1 LANNNKTNCTQ
12 CGKSLLPD
20 RFYRSRNKKYSYNKR
35 LPICKDCAVE
45 NYLALY
51 NETNSRKEAMIRTC
65 AVLDMAFSDVI
76 FEMSMNA
83 FATRGSTEESS
94 FPAIYISFLNS
105 NTGKNA
111 GDSFLDSEIF
121 NKLFESGEDVSHDVK
136 FKYNR
141 AEEDII
147 NLNSQINDLEVS
159 KVALSKESELLKAE
173 NGKLQSRL
181 TSAETQFATL
191 KISSDQEVA
200 RKEGLKIKLESEISR
215 INSELSIS
223 KQNLANSDR
232 QLKEKSDELLNLQ
245 KSIKSFDKQILVLE
259 NDAEVANKNLEKYTA
274 EKEKEISVLSS
285 KYENDT
291 TELKVK
297 ISKLLI
303 EIEDLKFVPKKEE
316 DEVEDVLQEKIP
328 EEYIF
333 EWGNG
338 FNLDDYKFLNKK
350 IEVWKEKHEIVK
362 ESEDVLLHKIVILEL
377 KIRKKESTGDDTSD
391 DLKLLQNLMKTAN
404 FVEKKSV
411 NAQSSGGKFLIGLAA
426 EDMEKYEP
434 AEWYEDQKKFKDI
447 EGIDEYLK
455 TYVTR
460 PLKNFIT
467 GSRDFDSV
475 LDNLQ
480 SLDGDPDDE

>member
-1 LANNNKTNCTQ
+1 LASKLINCTQ
-12 CGKSLLPD
+12 CGKGLPEGK
-20 RFYRSRNKKYSYNKR
+20 FYFSRNKKYAFRKK
-35 LPICKDCAVE
+35 LPLCKDCVIE
-45 NYLALY
+45 NYISEY
-51 NETNSRKEAMIRTC
+51 SSVGDRREAMIRTC
-65 AVLDMAFSDVI
+65 ATLDITFSDNI
-76 FEMSMNA
+76 FEMAISS
-83 FATRGSTEESS
+83 FVTRGATEESS
-94 FPAIYISFLNS
+94 FPALYISYLNS
-105 NTGKNA
+105 NPGRNV
-111 GDSFLDSEIF
+111 GDDFTDSEIF
-121 NKLFESGEDVSHDVK
+121 NKLFESGYGVSSNVQ
-136 FKYNR
+136 FKYDR

-147 NLNSQINDLEVS
+147 NLNNQLQDLEILNGS
-159 KVALSKESELLKAE
+159 LSKENELLKSE
-173 NGKLQSRL
+173 NTKLQTRL
-181 TSAETQFATL
+181 TSAETQLATL
-191 KISSDQEVA
+191 KISNEQEVA
-200 RKEGLKIKLESEISR
+200 RKEGLKIKLESEINK

-245 KSIKSFDKQILVLE
+245 KTIKSFDKQVLVLE
-259 NDAEVANKNLEKYTA
+259 NDAEVATKNLEKYTA
-274 EKEKEISVLSS
+274 EKEKELLVLNS
-285 KYENDT
+285 KYET
-291 TELKVK
+291 ETAELKAK

-303 EIEDLKFVPKKEE
+303 EIEDLKFIPKKEE

>member
-1 LANNNKTNCTQ
+1 M
-12 CGKSLLPD
+12 P
-20 RFYRSRNKKYSYNKR
+20 
-35 LPICKDCAVE
+35 
-45 NYLALY
+45 
-51 NETNSRKEAMIRTC
+51 
-65 AVLDMAFSDVI
+65 
-76 FEMSMNA
+76 
-83 FATRGSTEESS
+83 
-94 FPAIYISFLNS
+94 
-105 NTGKNA
+105 
-111 GDSFLDSEIF
+111 
-121 NKLFESGEDVSHDVK
+121 
-136 FKYNR
+136 
-141 AEEDII
+141 
-147 NLNSQINDLEVS
+147 
-159 KVALSKESELLKAE
+159 
-173 NGKLQSRL
+173 
-181 TSAETQFATL
+181 
-191 KISSDQEVA
+191 
-200 RKEGLKIKLESEISR
+200 
-215 INSELSIS
+215 
-223 KQNLANSDR
+223 
-232 QLKEKSDELLNLQ
+232 
-245 KSIKSFDKQILVLE
+245 
-259 NDAEVANKNLEKYTA
+259 
-274 EKEKEISVLSS
+274 
-285 KYENDT
+285 
-291 TELKVK
+291 
-297 ISKLLI
+297 
-303 EIEDLKFVPKKEE
+303 KEE
-316 DEVEDVLQEKIP
+316 IP

-338 FNLDDYKFLNKK
+338 FNLEDYKFLNKK